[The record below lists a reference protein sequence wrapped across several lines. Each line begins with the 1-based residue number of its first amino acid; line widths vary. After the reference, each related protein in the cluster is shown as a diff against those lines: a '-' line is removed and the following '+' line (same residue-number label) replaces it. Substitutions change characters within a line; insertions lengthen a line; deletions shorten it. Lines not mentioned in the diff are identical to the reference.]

1 MKYVIDSKTLAFN
14 GRGVVELFQ
23 VMNQVCTEQ
32 ETDYLVVGA
41 FARDLLLHNI
51 FGKKA
56 GILTRDID
64 FGIVL
69 PDWTG
74 FQQIT
79 QRLTQKHGFEQ
90 GKFPHIFVTPDGLP
104 TDLLPFG
111 QVEDDRGI
119 SFPEVDHFRINMM
132 GFSEAWDTR
141 LQISLDNKV
150 EFHIPTPEA
159 LILLKLMA
167 WKDRTPNPVALKHVT
182 DISLI
187 IDSYFDAMTDAL
199 DVDPAFDDL
208 YDLAGE
214 AFEPN
219 WYAAVAI
226 GRKMSS
232 MITGYPETRET
243 ILAILAD
250 IADNDKG
257 KFFRSRMAQVLR
269 VEDDVTNGIVKRI
282 RDEIER

>member
-1 MKYVIDSKTLAFN
+1 MKYVIDSKTLAFS
-14 GRGVVELFQ
+14 GRGVAELFQ
-23 VMNQVCTEQ
+23 TMNKVCAEQ
-32 ETDYLVVGA
+32 GTDYLVVGA

-69 PDWTG
+69 PNWTA

-79 QRLTQKHGFEQ
+79 QRLTQEYGFVK
-90 GKFPHIFVTPDGLP
+90 GKFPHVFVTPDGLP

-111 QVEDDRGI
+111 QVEDRRGI
-119 SFPEVDHFRINMM
+119 SFPEADHFRINMM
-132 GFSEAWDTR
+132 GFSEAWNTR
-141 LQISLDNKV
+141 LQVSLDNKV
-150 EFHIPTPEA
+150 DFNIPTPAA

-182 DISLI
+182 DISLVF
-187 IDSYFDAMTDAL
+187 DVYFDAMADTLDA
-199 DVDPAFDDL
+199 DPDFADL
-208 YDLAGE
+208 YDLGGDP
-214 AFEPN
+214 FKLN

-226 GRKMSS
+226 GRKISS
-232 MITGYPETRET
+232 MVTDYPDTRET
-243 ILAILAD
+243 LLTILAD
-250 IADNDKG
+250 IDDPDTG

-269 VEDDVTNGIVKRI
+269 VEEPVVFGIIKRV
-282 RDEIER
+282 RDEVRR

>member
-1 MKYVIDSKTLAFN
+1 MKYVIDSTTLAFS

-23 VMNQVCTEQ
+23 TMNQVCAEQ
-32 ETDYLVVGA
+32 GTDYLVVGA

-69 PDWTG
+69 PDWTA

-79 QRLTQKHGFEQ
+79 QRLTEEYGFEK
-90 GKFPHIFVTPDGLP
+90 GKFPHVFVTPAGLP

-111 QVEDDRGI
+111 EVEDHRGI
-119 SFPEVDHFRINMM
+119 SFPEADHFRINMM

-141 LQISLDNKV
+141 LQVSLDNKV
-150 EFHIPTPEA
+150 DFNIPTPAA

-187 IDSYFDAMTDAL
+187 FDGYFDAMADTLDA
-199 DVDPAFDDL
+199 DPDFADL

-214 AFEPN
+214 TFDLN

-232 MITGYPETRET
+232 MVTDYPDTRET
-243 ILAILAD
+243 LLTILAD
-250 IADNDKG
+250 IDDPDTG
-257 KFFRSRMAQVLR
+257 KFFRSRMAQVLSVEEPVVFGIIKR
-269 VEDDVTNGIVKRI
+269 V
-282 RDEIER
+282 RDEV